1 VRLKYRAG
9 LICNQGVTGSSP
21 VTGTRLA
28 EYDDAGG
35 LGVFFVLSK
44 LLVPLQSPSDLLLLL
59 LAIGAICTWFAAS
72 RRMGVLLV
80 TLATALLILIVTLP
94 VSSWLTAPL
103 ENRFPRPRTL
113 PARVNGIIVL
123 GGAVDPATTLRRGLP
138 SLDSDAER
146 MTEFVRLAKL
156 YPDARLVFSG
166 GSGLLSTRPGDFNE
180 ADVARL
186 FFGQQG
192 VNPARVSFEIR
203 SRNTY
208 ENVVFSKAIVKPA
221 PGQTWLLISTAQDM
235 PRTVGIFRKL
245 DWPVTAIP
253 VAYKSDSAHDY
264 FLGANLHAIDRT
276 AHEWL
281 GLLVY
286 RVTGKTDALFP
297 APSGA

>member
-1 VRLKYRAG
+1 MFF
-9 LICNQGVTGSSP
+9 LI
-21 VTGTRLA
+21 
-28 EYDDAGG
+28 
-35 LGVFFVLSK
+35 SK
-44 LLVPLQSPSDLLLLL
+44 FLVPLQSPSDLLLLL
-59 LAIGAICTWFAAS
+59 LVVGAICTWFAAS
-72 RRMGVLLV
+72 RRLGIFLV
-80 TLATALLILIVTLP
+80 IVPTALLILIVTLP
-94 VSSWLTAPL
+94 VSSWLSAPL

-113 PARVNGIIVL
+113 PVHVDGIIVL
-123 GGAVDPATTLRRGLP
+123 GGAVDPAITLRRGVS
-138 SLDSDAER
+138 SLNSDAER

-192 VNPARVSFEIR
+192 LNPARVAFENR

-221 PGQTWLLISTAQDM
+221 PGQVWLLISAAQDM

-245 DWPVTAIP
+245 DWPVTAVP

-264 FLGANLHAIDRT
+264 FLGANLHAIDRA

-297 APSGA
+297 APSGG